1 MVAALVIRDAVGDAI
16 SRQQAAVKPGP
27 CMAGQARRRRS
38 ALAGPSVGHG
48 RPNLEP
54 SAGTFTGGCLPAP
67 TGAPFTSTSTD
78 PPPPAPPSG
87 SGLPR
92 SALRAER
99 EALPNRK
106 RTGQLVVSLSV
117 AAMPDPI
124 ELVELAIAQRE
135 RGTMH
140 PSMDSY
146 DGAMAQTWGG
156 PPPRWYPAALEQWP
170 SRFAAAAGRRALVTG
185 GTGGIGFYVAKLL
198 CRVGLTVILPSR
210 PDLSHEAA
218 SAAAAISAAVP
229 DAAVVVPEV
238 PLDLGSFASVHAFGA
253 HMRASGSAP
262 IGLAP
267 TQTASFPLNRGH
279 PKASCGH
286 IRHTRYGRGDRQ
298 TPRPTTSH
306 RNHRG

>member
-1 MVAALVIRDAVGDAI
+1 
-16 SRQQAAVKPGP
+16 
-27 CMAGQARRRRS
+27 
-38 ALAGPSVGHG
+38 
-48 RPNLEP
+48 
-54 SAGTFTGGCLPAP
+54 
-67 TGAPFTSTSTD
+67 
-78 PPPPAPPSG
+78 
-87 SGLPR
+87 
-92 SALRAER
+92 
-99 EALPNRK
+99 
-106 RTGQLVVSLSV
+106 
-117 AAMPDPI
+117 
-124 ELVELAIAQRE
+124 
-135 RGTMH
+135 MH

-238 PLDLGSFASVHAFGA
+238 PLDLGSFASVRAFGA

-262 IGLAP
+262 IDTLV
-267 TQTASFPLNRGH
+267 LN
-279 PKASCGH
+279 
-286 IRHTRYGRGDRQ
+286 
-298 TPRPTTSH
+298 
-306 RNHRG
+306 

>member
-1 MVAALVIRDAVGDAI
+1 
-16 SRQQAAVKPGP
+16 
-27 CMAGQARRRRS
+27 
-38 ALAGPSVGHG
+38 
-48 RPNLEP
+48 
-54 SAGTFTGGCLPAP
+54 
-67 TGAPFTSTSTD
+67 
-78 PPPPAPPSG
+78 
-87 SGLPR
+87 
-92 SALRAER
+92 
-99 EALPNRK
+99 
-106 RTGQLVVSLSV
+106 
-117 AAMPDPI
+117 MPDPI

-238 PLDLGSFASVHAFGA
+238 PLDLGSFASVRAFGA

-262 IGLAP
+262 IDTLVLNAGRGGSSSGANAASVDGAEAP
-267 TQTASFPLNRGH
+267 PICALQTASLEP
-279 PKASCGH
+279 
-286 IRHTRYGRGDRQ
+286 TRSPSGVRDLRLGR
-298 TPRPTTSH
+298 
-306 RNHRG
+306 